1 MCNYVPNLIKYDQ
14 SSMIKSATVHS
25 EDNLIVKL
33 VVSGGIKLSPNNCRM
48 LGIRI
53 NLPSL

>member
-1 MCNYVPNLIKYDQ
+1 
-14 SSMIKSATVHS
+14 MIKSATVHS